1 MFPFNLHTLSTM
13 YNVHRPSSV
22 DCLVYSSDILAYL
35 FELLN
40 PFDKDKKENRTFIW
54 KFSYIILQVKW
65 HVNDFKCD
73 KFKRQNYSPDEPDAE
88 LPVLNSTSGVENPT
102 SGAENFNDI
111 RFRGSSTTVEST
123 AET

>member
-1 MFPFNLHTLSTM
+1 M

-40 PFDKDKKENRTFIW
+40 PFDKDEKENRTLNFFIW
-54 KFSYIILQVKW
+54 KFSYIISQVKW

-73 KFKRQNYSPDEPDAE
+73 KSKRQNYSPDEPDAE
-88 LPVLNSTSGVENPT
+88 LPILNPTSGVENPT
-102 SGAENFNDI
+102 SGAENFNDL
-111 RFRGSSTTVEST
+111 RFRGSNSTVEST